1 MVYKSSFVKEMNN
14 ENLYSVEEAA
24 DELNFS
30 AQYIRRLLR
39 EERLQGIKVGKTW
52 VIPVETIQGFD
63 KASHLIYNAEIDRKS
78 TVKIKIDVPKV
89 LSFFSGAMGLDIGLE
104 KAGFQTLLACEID
117 KSSRKTITSNN
128 PKIGLIGDVRNYSAK
143 DIMEFAGLKLGD
155 PVELMAGGPPCQAF
169 STAGNRK
176 GFEDERGNVFLKYL
190 SLIEEIR
197 PQYVVIENVRGIL
210 STKFS
215 LEIDDEI
222 SKDFTQDFK
231 DTPGSA
237 LFYIKRRLELSGYS
251 VTFNLY
257 NSANFG
263 SPQIRERVVILCS
276 IGNQKLPFLTP
287 THSENGEFGL
297 KKWKTFRKAVS
308 NMTTECDHVNFP
320 EKRLKF
326 YRLLKPGENWK
337 NLSEADQKEALGKS
351 YYLGGGK
358 TGFFRRLSWD
368 KPAPTVV
375 THPAMPATDL
385 AHPVEDRPLSVQE
398 YKRIQEFPDEW
409 KIQGSLLDQYRQI
422 GNAVPVSLGKAVGDL
437 VMSALKDNIN
447 KPLLGFKY
455 SRYNNTS
462 DGLWLKEM
470 QRLNQIVKTTNQQ
483 SLNL

>member
-1 MVYKSSFVKEMNN
+1 MDNSNF
-14 ENLYSVEEAA
+14 YSVEDTAK
-24 DELNFS
+24 ELNFS
-30 AQYIRRLLR
+30 AQYIRKLLR
-39 EERLQGIKVGKTW
+39 DEKLPGVRVGKTW
-52 VIPVETIQGFD
+52 VIPVETVQNFD
-63 KASHLIYNAEIDRKS
+63 KTSHLVHNAEIDRKA
-78 TVKIKIDVPKV
+78 TLKIKTGVPKV
-89 LSFFSGAMGLDIGLE
+89 LSFFSGAMGLDLGLE

-117 KSSRKTITSNN
+117 KASRKTITSNN
-128 PKIGLIGDVRNYSAK
+128 PNIGLIGDVRNYSAK
-143 DIMEFAGLKLGD
+143 DVLEYAGLKPGD

-190 SLIEEIR
+190 SLIDEIR

-222 SKDFTQDFK
+222 SKDFTPDFK

-251 VTFNLY
+251 VSFNLY

-263 SPQIRERVVILCS
+263 APQIRERVVIL
-276 IGNQKLPFLTP
+276 GTLANQKLPFLIP
-287 THSENGEFGL
+287 THSENGEYGL
-297 KKWKTFRKAVS
+297 KKWKTFKKAIT
-308 NMTTECDHVNFP
+308 NMTIECDHVNFP

-326 YRLLKPGENWK
+326 YRLLKPGQNWK
-337 NLSEADQKEALGKS
+337 DLSIEDQKEALGKS

-358 TGFFRRLSWD
+358 TGFFRRIAWD
-368 KPAPTVV
+368 RPAPTVV

-398 YKRIQEFPDEW
+398 YKRIQEFPDNW
-409 KIQGSLLDQYRQI
+409 QIQGSILDQYRQI

-437 VMSALKDNIN
+437 VMSALKGDIGQ
-447 KPLLGFKY
+447 PLQGFKY

-462 DGLWLKEM
+462 DSLWLKEM
-470 QRLNQIVKTTNQQ
+470 QRQNQVIRVSNQQ
-483 SLNL
+483 VLTF